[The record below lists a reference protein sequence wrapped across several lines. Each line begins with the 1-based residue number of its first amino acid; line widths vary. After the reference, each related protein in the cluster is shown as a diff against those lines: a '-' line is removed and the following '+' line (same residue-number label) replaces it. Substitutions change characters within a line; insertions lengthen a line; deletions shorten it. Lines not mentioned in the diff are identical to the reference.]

1 MIIITNSSDSF
12 FHSFLGVHYVF
23 QTQNDRPGNEPGRLV
38 LRLGAK
44 QRPS

>member
-1 MIIITNSSDSF
+1 MIIITDNSNSSI
-12 FHSFLGVHYVF
+12 HSILGVHYVF